1 MGSAPEPILVR
12 APNPGPM
19 TIDGTNTWIIPGPR
33 GAVVVDPG
41 PADPRHLAAVG
52 GHGPIAAVLLTHR
65 HADHSAALGR
75 LSERIPVH
83 AASGRFARVFDP
95 VRDGQRIEAGG
106 IALRVLRTPGHTA
119 DSVCFAYGDAARGPI
134 LFTGDTLLG
143 GRRASAL
150 STLDGALGAY
160 LASLAMLASLTVPG
174 SPEGCRGM
182 PGHGPVIADVAVHAR
197 SALEHRRSRLRAL
210 RAHLAAG
217 GSRDPGAIALT
228 RHPDRP
234 ERRKPAAVMIAQE
247 LRYLALSAG

>member
-1 MGSAPEPILVR
+1 
-12 APNPGPM
+12 M

-75 LSERIPVH
+75 ISERIPVH
-83 AASGRFARVFDP
+83 AASGRFARVVDP
-95 VRDGQRIEAGG
+95 ARDGQRIDAGG

-119 DSVCFAYGDAARGPI
+119 DSVCFAYDDAARGPI

-150 STLDGALGAY
+150 STLDGALDAY
-160 LASLAMLASLTVPG
+160 LASLAMLASFTVPG

-217 GSRDPGAIALT
+217 GSGDPEAIALT

-234 ERRKPAAVMIAQE
+234 ERRRSATVMIGQE
-247 LRYLALSAG
+247 LRYLALPAG

>member
-1 MGSAPEPILVR
+1 
-12 APNPGPM
+12 M

-83 AASGRFARVFDP
+83 AASGRFARVVDP

-119 DSVCFAYGDAARGPI
+119 DSVCFAYDDAARGPI

-150 STLDGALGAY
+150 STLDGALDAY
-160 LASLAMLASLTVPG
+160 LASLAMLASPRLW
-174 SPEGCRGM
+174 EGYRGM
-182 PGHGPVIADVAVHAR
+182 PGHGPAIADIVVHAR

-217 GSRDPGAIALT
+217 GSRDPEVIALT

-234 ERRKPAAVMIAQE
+234 ERRKSAAAMIEQE
-247 LRYLALSAG
+247 LRYLALPAG